1 MTRFGVVP
9 CCRALSA
16 HGIAVAPRTYHAWR
30 RRPPSARAQKDAW
43 LSGLLRAVFEPDAR
57 GRRRPES
64 LYGAVKIWGWLA
76 RQDIVVARCTIERL
90 MRANGW
96 RGRSRGRR
104 KVRTTVPD
112 DAHPRHPDLVS
123 RDFRPPGPGRLLV
136 ADFTYVPLVTG
147 GFVYTAFV
155 IDAFAGTI
163 AGWECSAS
171 KSVAF
176 VRRAIAQAAAHLRES
191 SAGLAAGRI
200 LHHSDAGSQ
209 YTSVRCAESLELAS
223 MTGSIGSVGD
233 AYDNALAETIIGL
246 YKTECIASDSPFR
259 DGLLASTGGVEKITA
274 AWVHWYNNERLV
286 HRLGL
291 RPPAEVDAAWWDRE
305 RKRQTRLTN
314 GLKTLVARG
323 TRPRSAPGPGQRRC
337 ARPGSD
343 RGPLAGRRQRPKG
356 RSRRNAPVRR
366 RTGYGAPP
374 PVKPGSWETR
384 TGTPP
389 RRSGAVQYNWR

>member
-1 MTRFGVVP
+1 
-9 CCRALSA
+9 
-16 HGIAVAPRTYHAWR
+16 
-30 RRPPSARAQKDAW
+30 
-43 LSGLLRAVFEPDAR
+43 
-57 GRRRPES
+57 
-64 LYGAVKIWGWLA
+64 
-76 RQDIVVARCTIERL
+76 
-90 MRANGW
+90 
-96 RGRSRGRR
+96 
-104 KVRTTVPD
+104 
-112 DAHPRHPDLVS
+112 
-123 RDFRPPGPGRLLV
+123 
-136 ADFTYVPLVTG
+136 
-147 GFVYTAFV
+147 
-155 IDAFAGTI
+155 
-163 AGWECSAS
+163 
-171 KSVAF
+171 
-176 VRRAIAQAAAHLRES
+176 
-191 SAGLAAGRI
+191 
-200 LHHSDAGSQ
+200 
-209 YTSVRCAESLELAS
+209 

-246 YKTECIASDSPFR
+246 YKTECITSDSPFR

-343 RGPLAGRRQRPKG
+343 RGALAGRRQRPKG

>member
-1 MTRFGVVP
+1 MHD
-9 CCRALSA
+9 RAA
-16 HGIAVAPRTYHAWR
+16 
-30 RRPPSARAQKDAW
+30 DA
-43 LSGLLRAVFEPDAR
+43 G
-57 GRRRPES
+57 
-64 LYGAVKIWGWLA
+64 KWLA
-76 RQDIVVARCTIERL
+76 RPQP
-90 MRANGW
+90 
-96 RGRSRGRR
+96 GRR

-209 YTSVRCAESLELAS
+209 YTSVRCAESLELAG

>member
-1 MTRFGVVP
+1 M
-9 CCRALSA
+9 
-16 HGIAVAPRTYHAWR
+16 
-30 RRPPSARAQKDAW
+30 
-43 LSGLLRAVFEPDAR
+43 
-57 GRRRPES
+57 
-64 LYGAVKIWGWLA
+64 
-76 RQDIVVARCTIERL
+76 
-90 MRANGW
+90 
-96 RGRSRGRR
+96 
-104 KVRTTVPD
+104 
-112 DAHPRHPDLVS
+112 
-123 RDFRPPGPGRLLV
+123 
-136 ADFTYVPLVTG
+136 PLVTG

-155 IDAFAGTI
+155 MDAVFGQGTRY

-191 SAGLAAGRI
+191 SAGLSGGPDSSSFGRRK
-200 LHHSDAGSQ
+200 
-209 YTSVRCAESLELAS
+209 SVRPFRCAESLELAG

-246 YKTECIASDSPFR
+246 YKTECITSDCPFR

-343 RGPLAGRRQRPKG
+343 RGPLR
-356 RSRRNAPVRR
+356 
-366 RTGYGAPP
+366 GAPP
-374 PVKPGSWETR
+374 AAQRAEQAKCAGPPPDRLRRPAPCQTRLLGDPHGNAATPLGSRPVQLALSRHSALTR
-384 TGTPP
+384 QPQHDCHSHKVRCARYSGTSTLDA
-389 RRSGAVQYNWR
+389 RVSCA